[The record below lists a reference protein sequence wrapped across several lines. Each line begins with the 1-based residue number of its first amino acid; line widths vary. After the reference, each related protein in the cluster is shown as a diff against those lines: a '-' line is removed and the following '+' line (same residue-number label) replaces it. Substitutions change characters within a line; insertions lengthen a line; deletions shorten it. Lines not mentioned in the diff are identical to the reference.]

1 MMVWKLSDSL
11 DGTGSLKKNYFR
23 QKLNLGQHWKTLY
36 EIGDKIQDVAI
47 ESFIKILKKI

>member
-1 MMVWKLSDSL
+1 MKALRLFRWYRK
-11 DGTGSLKKNYFR
+11 LKKNYFR